1 MSSEVSRLVAF
12 LAKPMGRLCL
22 MCLLLLRLGKC
33 IGYDPGLGGGSG
45 IGIQSSQE
53 PFPTT
58 IVTFFGIDLTILVRA
73 SHRAFG
79 WRIPRER
86 QADRI
91 SFMMVVWYHYRLAWW
106 AIVLVTLL
114 SASSWFGSCNCVAD
128 ALSRA
133 HPDWTD
139 FESVHAMRRRLD
151 IAYHYTPEHLDD
163 EYCRYLT
170 EAECQVQDEALADA
184 KVKRNGR
191 HLSPSVGDKIRVLV
205 LLIRFPNHKS
215 RVLPTREYFETM
227 FNGVSKD
234 DEVNPVGSIAE
245 YMRFSSLGAYRV
257 QVRTSLRKSASAK
270 PAAQSLM
277 TRTAFLTRDF
287 FGRAP

>member
-1 MSSEVSRLVAF
+1 LENIVREGPIVYISS
-12 LAKPMGRLCL
+12 
-22 MCLLLLRLGKC
+22 
-33 IGYDPGLGGGSG
+33 
-45 IGIQSSQE
+45 SS
-53 PFPTT
+53 
-58 IVTFFGIDLTILVRA
+58 L
-73 SHRAFG
+73 
-79 WRIPRER
+79 
-86 QADRI
+86 
-91 SFMMVVWYHYRLAWW
+91 MMVVWYHYRLAWW
-106 AIVLVTLL
+106 WAIVVVTLL
-114 SASSWFGSCNCVAD
+114 SSASCVVD

-151 IAYHYTPEHLDD
+151 IAYHFKPEHLDD
-163 EYCRYLT
+163 EQCRYLT
-170 EAECQVQDEALADA
+170 EAECQAQDEAVADA

-215 RVLPTREYFETM
+215 RLLPTREYFETM

-257 QVRTSLRKSASAK
+257 QVRTCTFGVTGIVIIGKKTGGPVLDDQNHMA
-270 PAAQSLM
+270 
-277 TRTAFLTRDF
+277 LTRDF
-287 FGRAP
+287 FGRAQYI

>member
-1 MSSEVSRLVAF
+1 MTV
-12 LAKPMGRLCL
+12 
-22 MCLLLLRLGKC
+22 
-33 IGYDPGLGGGSG
+33 
-45 IGIQSSQE
+45 
-53 PFPTT
+53 
-58 IVTFFGIDLTILVRA
+58 
-73 SHRAFG
+73 H
-79 WRIPRER
+79 
-86 QADRI
+86 
-91 SFMMVVWYHYRLAWW
+91 HYRLAWW
-106 AIVLVTLL
+106 WAIVATLLL
-114 SASSWFGSCNCVAD
+114 SASSSWFGPSNCVVD
-128 ALSRA
+128 ALSRP

-139 FESVHAMRRRLD
+139 FESVYAMRRRLD

-215 RVLPTREYFETM
+215 RLLPTREYFETM
-227 FNGVSKD
+227 FNGASKD

-257 QVRTSLRKSASAK
+257 QVRTCVFVFFLRGSFIGKK
-270 PAAQSLM
+270 PAALSLT
-277 TRTAFLTRDF
+277 TRTFIAHTRLF
-287 FGRAP
+287 WSRPIINIV